1 MASGNVVEVIARVK
15 ADVSAAQQSFKALG
29 DQFKNLKLGE
39 GLTRNLEADFKN
51 LEKSF
56 SNYFEKLDVGAT
68 GKASVKELN
77 DITSA
82 SQNLD
87 KAIARLLADWE
98 KIGEKDLRRSLD
110 LSGLEKDRKEVEDLA
125 NSLDTKLKTAMTAL
139 KEGGKNLNAAGLRD
153 YGKALSDAAKA
164 IKEGDLDAAGQKYKE
179 VYEGLAKKIEE
190 VNQEIKDTQNNAAK
204 QQENLAG
211 ARANIKM
218 YEDIRR
224 AVNDAYG
231 SDARKQI
238 EETMAAIQTSMGKGG
253 VGGLGQKL
261 QDKFGNLPEIEGQL
275 KSFISML
282 QQPWKGNNIE
292 EIGKQFTDLRDK
304 IREVGGDSLARS
316 FSQLI
321 GPSTQANLKS
331 QVESMKKDIQSLL
344 PTFQQVSNSL
354 SQGQIKDKFDQMV
367 SSIAQGDIG
376 ALSNYMN
383 TLGDAIAKVQ
393 KQVQAGGSDT
403 TTLEKELETLRNVQT
418 AIGNAFGANSQQYIS
433 ETSQKLKEF
442 RESLDDK
449 QKAVF
454 DQLAGSM
461 QRLGENGQRA
471 GEQVKTANEGLRE
484 SANAAAKSKSELEQV
499 IQSFA
504 RFTTLAGI
512 MDIFRNSIRAAFN
525 AVKELDE
532 AMNSIAV
539 VTDMTTQDLWD
550 QINVYTQMANATG
563 STIAG
568 AYQVAQ
574 LYYQQGLST
583 NDVMTA
589 TTETLKLARV
599 AAIDYAS
606 ATDYMT
612 SAVKGFGLSYQDL
625 SHIMDVYSNLAAK
638 TAADTEE
645 ISIAMSKV
653 ASIAH
658 STGMEL
664 ETTAGFLTQ
673 IIATTR
679 EAPETAGTSL
689 KTVVA
694 RFAEVKKLVS
704 QGVNTGTDEEGT
716 EIDVNKIETAL
727 RLAGVALRDS
737 QGQMRDLDDVFIELS
752 SHWAELDTLTQRYIA
767 TQAAGSRQQSRFLAM
782 ISDYNGLMETLG
794 YATDAAGANNEQFG
808 KTLDSLESKLNGL
821 KNAWTEFTT
830 GIANQSVIKGAVDI
844 LTTLLNLVNDLTG
857 SLGEGGSSISK
868 AMLLFGAL
876 KVTGGALG
884 SILSSLGMEVA
895 GLGEG
900 GTTLSTIFGNTTNT
914 FKILTGQISN
924 TKENTANLSKAM
936 AELIGQSSG
945 AMTSGQAISAILQ
958 KQITSIPILGKLIG
972 SLSSK
977 LVAAGASAG
986 TATALATGGISLLIV
1001 GIIALIKHLATI
1013 KKVRAEAFEG
1023 LTSNAQSTADEL
1035 QKTAEEIEGIQS
1047 IIKDGFTDI
1056 NDSTGQVETIAT
1068 WQELRKG
1075 VDAYGNNIS
1084 LTTEKYE
1091 GYKNLCQ
1098 QLIDMGI
1105 ASNYEEIN
1113 QKLNEQADLL
1123 DKVIAKKKE
1132 ESQIAA
1138 IEATSEWDD
1147 KATQG
1152 AIDNMKNLY
1161 KQREELLSGAKMGST
1176 SQNTMA
1182 NTVVHFVADRSDLGI
1197 SSNDLIDDQKN
1208 TFQKITSENIQVFE
1222 EYKDYLIKELQ
1233 NNEIPDSYRKQMS
1246 EALQAVT
1253 EGLSNYDI
1261 MDAQIASID
1270 KQIEQASDVLRT
1282 PLLNFA
1288 KQFDEYWQDD
1298 LASGFDSNWLVEL
1311 INNSSMFSIDE
1322 TTLPEEIDKMKTQIY
1337 QLLTF
1342 NWDDATGGNQ
1352 SQYNLAMGMLG
1363 SFSPDD
1369 VSTMQQYYDQL
1380 FQYLVDLWNNM
1391 PEELKSVFGGNFGN
1405 LAENYGFSDV
1415 SYNNGSGAYGT
1426 SGIMTTA
1433 NSSIL
1438 RNAEGAYNAIG
1449 LTDNLNQQQDINQ
1462 FVSQLSTEAYD
1473 AIKNGQIDLAEIF
1486 KTDGF
1491 PTKIDEAVNYIN
1503 DLGAEAKK
1511 QSKVVNKFS
1520 DTLDASFEDM
1530 ADASRDVWDEV
1541 EDIDFS
1547 GILDDG
1553 VLSNT
1558 EKFTDEFYNLKGAM
1572 EDFRETY
1579 GGVLDEFGDTTGL
1592 DMSSQALAEMYLQ
1605 AQAAGIG
1612 IDQLVYEKMLNNNTP
1627 IITSAG
1633 ALSSDAV
1640 GAMSAA
1646 QCFGEAAHAKWCYLN
1661 NKDYNGMSGAQLLNY
1676 SNQMATMG
1684 ALKGMGG
1691 GFSGGGGSGGG
1702 GGGSEK
1708 ENNATFGQDPFYNYI
1723 KTVDQYTHSLEA
1735 LERELDILSDK
1746 DAVRDNLSAQEEEY
1760 KRVIGA
1766 NQSYLNEVN
1775 RQLGYMQEE
1784 GMEKWGA
1791 YLDFAEDGSLRLN
1804 EAYFNLTGDTVE
1816 ELDDWIDAYDDL
1828 LGRQTDLNEELDDYK
1843 KELKDLWEGWRDDYI
1858 DILEQL
1864 TDILQ
1869 REDEKALEEK
1879 EKFYEKLEQQSQDYL
1894 DAVRKNI
1901 EAEREARD
1909 KANSYEDLS
1918 KKQKRLSLLQRDT
1931 SGRYSSEIQSLQEEI
1946 ANAQQELADQ
1956 QVDDMLQQLEDQMD
1970 ADERRHSE
1978 TLDMMQKQIDEYVE
1992 TRAYIKEAEEII
2004 AQGDEAILAKLM
2016 QGEDYLQA
2024 SDAERQKMLDEWG
2037 PQIGSL
2043 NKYVEYL
2050 GEGIVTATQYIAKM
2064 MTDGLT
2070 QATAAVVQAV
2080 GSISPTVVVNIGG
2093 GGGGGGG
2100 GGPGGGSSQS
2110 TTCRAACGN
2119 NCTARCMSDCSEACA
2134 ASCVTYCEGGCRTR
2148 CAGNCKG
2155 SSQGYSRRGGKFATG
2170 GLVDYTGPAWVDG
2183 TKSKP
2188 EAFLNANQTSLIGSF
2203 AKSLERL
2210 SGTTSG
2216 STFQGI
2222 GDCTID
2228 ITIGSIGKDYDID
2241 QAIAKVKDEI
2251 VRSTEYRN
2259 VNILKRGR

>member
-1 MASGNVVEVIARVK
+1 MAGGNVVEVIARVK
-15 ADVSAAQQSFKALG
+15 ADVSQAQQNFKALG

-77 DITSA
+77 NITSA
-82 SQNLD
+82 SQDLD

-98 KIGEKDLRRSLD
+98 KIGERDLHRSLD

-164 IKEGDLDAAGQKYKE
+164 IKEGDLSAAGQKYNE

-231 SDARKQI
+231 SDTRKQI
-238 EETMAAIQTSMGKGG
+238 EETMAVIQTSMGKGG

-261 QDKFGNLPEIEGQL
+261 QDKFGNLPEIQGQL
-275 KSFISML
+275 KNFISML

-292 EIGKQFTDLRDK
+292 EIGKQFTELRDK
-304 IREVGGDSLARS
+304 IKEVGGDSLARS

-331 QVESMKKDIQSLL
+331 QVESIKKDIQSLL

-403 TTLEKELETLRNVQT
+403 TALEKELETLKNVQT

-449 QKAVF
+449 QKAIF
-454 DQLAGSM
+454 DQLAGSI

-550 QINVYTQMANATG
+550 QIDVYTQMANATG

-689 KTVVA
+689 KTVIA

-782 ISDYNGLMETLG
+782 ISDYDSLMETLG

-821 KNAWTEFTT
+821 QNAWTEFTT
-830 GIANQSVIKGAVDI
+830 GIANQSVIKGVVDI
-844 LTTLLNLVNDLTG
+844 LTTILNLVNDLTG
-857 SLGEGGSSISK
+857 SLGEGGSAISK
-868 AMLLFGAL
+868 AILLFGAL

-884 SILSSLGMEVA
+884 SILSGLGMEVA

-936 AELIGQSSG
+936 AELIGRSSG

-958 KQITSIPILGKLIG
+958 KQITSIPILGGLIG

-977 LVAAGASAG
+977 LVAAGVSAG

-1023 LTSNAQSTADEL
+1023 LTSKAQSTADEL

-1068 WQELRKG
+1068 WQELREG

-1123 DKVIAKKKE
+1123 DEVIAKKKE
-1132 ESQIAA
+1132 EAQIAA
-1138 IEATSEWDD
+1138 IEATGEWDD

-1161 KQREELLSGAKMGST
+1161 KEREELLSGAKMGST
-1176 SQNTMA
+1176 SANTMGS
-1182 NTVVHFVADRSDLGI
+1182 TVAHFLNDRSDLGF
-1197 SSNDLIDDQKN
+1197 SKKDLIDSQKN

-1222 EYKDYLIKELQ
+1222 EYKKYLIKEIQ
-1233 NNEIPDSYRKQMS
+1233 NGEIPDSLRKQMS

-1270 KQIEQASDVLRT
+1270 KQIEQASGALRT

-1322 TTLPEEIDKMKTQIY
+1322 TTLPEEIDKMKAQIY

-1405 LAENYGFSDV
+1405 LAENYGFSNV

-1426 SGIMTTA
+1426 SGIMTIA
-1433 NSSIL
+1433 NNSIL

-1449 LTDNLNQQQDINQ
+1449 LTNDLNQQPDINQ

-1547 GILDDG
+1547 DILEDG
-1553 VLSNT
+1553 VISNA

-1572 EDFRETY
+1572 EDFRDTY

-1627 IITSAG
+1627 IVTSAG
-1633 ALSSDAV
+1633 ALSADAMN
-1640 GAMSAA
+1640 AMSAA
-1646 QCFGEAAHAKWCYLN
+1646 QCYAEAANAKWCYN
-1661 NKDYNGMSGAQLLNY
+1661 NNQKYNGMTGAALLNY

-1879 EKFYEKLEQQSQDYL
+1879 EKFYDKLEQQSQDYL

-1901 EAEREARD
+1901 EAERDARD

-2064 MTDGLT
+2064 MMDGLT

-2100 GGPGGGSSQS
+2100 DGPGGG
-2110 TTCRAACGN
+2110 
-2119 NCTARCMSDCSEACA
+2119 
-2134 ASCVTYCEGGCRTR
+2134 GGCSACMGTCSGVCRNNNENIATACR
-2148 CAGNCKG
+2148 GNCSG
-2155 SSQGYSRRGGKFATG
+2155 SCSYAGRGLDRYKYATG

-2183 TKSKP
+2183 TKSRP

>member
-1 MASGNVVEVIARVK
+1 MAGGNVVEVIARVK
-15 ADVSAAQQSFKALG
+15 ADVSQAQQNFKALG

-77 DITSA
+77 NITSA
-82 SQNLD
+82 SQDLD

-98 KIGEKDLRRSLD
+98 KIGERDLHRSLD

-164 IKEGDLDAAGQKYKE
+164 IKEGDLSAAGQKYNE

-231 SDARKQI
+231 SDTRKQI
-238 EETMAAIQTSMGKGG
+238 EETMAVIQTSMGKGG

-261 QDKFGNLPEIEGQL
+261 QDKFGNLPEIQGQL
-275 KSFISML
+275 KNFISML
-282 QQPWKGNNIE
+282 QQPWRGNNIE
-292 EIGKQFTDLRDK
+292 EIGKQFTELRDK
-304 IREVGGDSLARS
+304 IKEVGGDSLARS

-403 TTLEKELETLRNVQT
+403 TVLEKELETLKNVQT

-449 QKAVF
+449 QKAIF
-454 DQLAGSM
+454 DQLAGSI

-471 GEQVKTANEGLRE
+471 GEQVRTANEGLRE

-550 QINVYTQMANATG
+550 QIDVYTQMANATG

-689 KTVVA
+689 KTVIA

-727 RLAGVALRDS
+727 RLAGVELRDS

-821 KNAWTEFTT
+821 QNAWTEFTT

-844 LTTLLNLVNDLTG
+844 LTILLGLVNDLTG
-857 SLGEGGSSISK
+857 VFGNFGGAIAKTIVLWGGLKLGGSVLGTIANSV
-868 AMLLFGAL
+868 LGLDL
-876 KVTGGALG
+876 K
-884 SILSSLGMEVA
+884 
-895 GLGEG
+895 
-900 GTTLSTIFGNTTNT
+900 
-914 FKILTGQISN
+914 
-924 TKENTANLSKAM
+924 TK
-936 AELIGQSSG
+936 
-945 AMTSGQAISAILQ
+945 
-958 KQITSIPILGKLIG
+958 
-972 SLSSK
+972 SLSS
-977 LVAAGASAG
+977 
-986 TATALATGGISLLIV
+986 TFNSLLIPSIV
-1001 GIIALIKHLATI
+1001 KAATI
-1013 KKVRAEAFEG
+1013 GSTKAKIADAMAASTLKAEVAAKLAAGELTKEAAAAEMAALSSQNAITGTSG
-1023 LTSNAQSTADEL
+1023 LTQVLVKLAVGLGTTVPVILAVVAAIGAGIAIFAHFHTSAKEAAQALDEYNQSLNDSIETITTAKQGL
-1035 QKTAEEIEGIQS
+1035 EEIQDITENGLILFDDKGAKKSANS
-1047 IIKDGFTDI
+1047 I
-1056 NDSTGQVETIAT
+1056 
-1068 WQELRKG
+1068 QELANG
-1075 VDAYGNNIS
+1075 VDKLGNNIS
-1084 LTTEKYE
+1084 LSEE
-1091 GYKNLCQ
+1091 QFQGYQDILQRLVDIGFAESIEDVNAKLKDTSGTDAAIKALQ
-1098 QLIDMGI
+1098 E
-1105 ASNYEEIN
+1105 Y
-1113 QKLNEQADLL
+1113 QKELERTIKLQ
-1123 DKVIAKKKE
+1123 
-1132 ESQIAA
+1132 A
-1138 IEATSEWDD
+1138 IEARQNYGD
-1147 KATQG
+1147 KEEKGWENQKAEAQK
-1152 AIDNMKNLY
+1152 AIDRKNLQQDSQGLEIEAFLQPKDY
-1161 KQREELLSGAKMGST
+1161 DFSKAGITDDELIKAGVMTKETLVPKIDKSNLEAWKSYIEELYKLGDEDTVALAGKIQEQIISIESQFEEASAIQENIIQSFYDDSLDIISGQTQDYQLQLEQLGLDPEAVIKALMGS
-1176 SQNTMA
+1176 SEDWANSE
-1182 NTVVHFVADRSDLGI
+1182 NTVQDIVSKMSQFSRQLEDAGITELKLSDETLFEDIKQEDYSTEQEYLDAKIKWLKQYWTEHTDGILDLTKIFGENGFNNFASGMGYDPNYTPAAPQTEGQVGLSKDAQIVYDDLNDTIGDQIQLADVADRNIRIL
-1197 SSNDLIDDQKN
+1197 SNDYVELAKKVDNVNEVFDDNEDILKEANRGSLKYERALDDIADAIEDAYDVDVTRDWVDENKDLIDSMDE
-1208 TFQKITSENIQVFE
+1208 SEDSF
-1222 EYKDYLIKELQ
+1222 
-1233 NNEIPDSYRKQMS
+1233 NNFI
-1246 EALQAVT
+1246 EALVSSD
-1253 EGLSNYDI
+1253 EGL
-1261 MDAQIASID
+1261 MDTLN
-1270 KQIEQASDVLRT
+1270 QIEGFKNGVYSISDLIT
-1282 PLLNFA
+1282 GLGDQGA
-1288 KQFDEYWQDD
+1288 FD
-1298 LASGFDSNWLVEL
+1298 
-1311 INNSSMFSIDE
+1311 INGV
-1322 TTLPEEIDKMKTQIY
+1322 
-1337 QLLTF
+1337 
-1342 NWDDATGGNQ
+1342 A
-1352 SQYNLAMGMLG
+1352 
-1363 SFSPDD
+1363 
-1369 VSTMQQYYDQL
+1369 
-1380 FQYLVDLWNNM
+1380 
-1391 PEELKSVFGGNFGN
+1391 
-1405 LAENYGFSDV
+1405 
-1415 SYNNGSGAYGT
+1415 
-1426 SGIMTTA
+1426 
-1433 NSSIL
+1433 
-1438 RNAEGAYNAIG
+1438 
-1449 LTDNLNQQQDINQ
+1449 NLNVDPVI
-1462 FVSQLSTEAYD
+1462 
-1473 AIKNGQIDLAEIF
+1473 
-1486 KTDGF
+1486 
-1491 PTKIDEAVNYIN
+1491 
-1503 DLGAEAKK
+1503 
-1511 QSKVVNKFS
+1511 
-1520 DTLDASFEDM
+1520 
-1530 ADASRDVWDEV
+1530 
-1541 EDIDFS
+1541 
-1547 GILDDG
+1547 
-1553 VLSNT
+1553 
-1558 EKFTDEFYNLKGAM
+1558 
-1572 EDFRETY
+1572 
-1579 GGVLDEFGDTTGL
+1579 
-1592 DMSSQALAEMYLQ
+1592 QALALALQ
-1605 AQAAGIG
+1605 TGQITAAQFEAIMA
-1612 IDQLVYEKMLNNNTP
+1612 
-1627 IITSAG
+1627 
-1633 ALSSDAV
+1633 ALSYEVEMTTTSLPDGTV
-1640 GAMSAA
+1640 IPQKISY
-1646 QCFGEAAHAKWCYLN
+1646 KRI
-1661 NKDYNGMSGAQLLNY
+1661 S
-1676 SNQMATMG
+1676 
-1684 ALKGMGG
+1684 GG
-1691 GFSGGGGSGGG
+1691 GLSGYTGGGGGSGGG

-1879 EKFYEKLEQQSQDYL
+1879 EKFYDKLEQQSEDYL

-1901 EAEREARD
+1901 EAERDARD

-2100 GGPGGGSSQS
+2100 DGPSGGTPSQSIDCKNFCRTTCTGGCTDRCTNNCSSRCGGG
-2110 TTCRAACGN
+2110 
-2119 NCTARCMSDCSEACA
+2119 
-2134 ASCVTYCEGGCRTR
+2134 
-2148 CAGNCKG
+2148 CAGTCQG
-2155 SSQGYSRRGGKFATG
+2155 SCSSMGYKAAKANRNNMYATG

>member
-1 MASGNVVEVIARVK
+1 MVSGNVVEVIARVK
-15 ADVSAAQQSFKALG
+15 ADVSAAQQSFKVLG

-56 SNYFEKLDVGAT
+56 SNYFEKLDIGAT

-87 KAIARLLADWE
+87 KAIAKLLSDWE

-110 LSGLEKDRKEVEDLA
+110 LSGLEEDRKEIEDLA

-139 KEGGKNLNAAGLRD
+139 KEGGKDLNAAGLRD

-164 IKEGDLDAAGQKYKE
+164 IKEGDLDAAGKKYKE

-231 SDARKQI
+231 SDTRKQI

-261 QDKFGNLPEIEGQL
+261 QDKFGNLPEIQGQL
-275 KSFISML
+275 KNFISML

-292 EIGKQFTDLRDK
+292 EIGKQFIDLRDK

-393 KQVQAGGSDT
+393 KQIQAGGSDT
-403 TTLEKELETLRNVQT
+403 TALEKELEILKNVQT

-449 QKAVF
+449 QKAIF

-461 QRLGENGQRA
+461 YRLGENGQRA
-471 GEQVKTANEGLRE
+471 SEQVKTANEELRE

-525 AVKELDE
+525 AVKELDK

-550 QINVYTQMANATG
+550 QIDVYTQMANATG

-599 AAIDYAS
+599 AAIDYAN
-606 ATDYMT
+606 ATNYMT
-612 SAVKGFGLSYQDL
+612 SAVKGFNLSYQDL
-625 SHIMDVYSNLAAK
+625 SHVMDVYSNLAAN
-638 TAADTEE
+638 TAADTRE
-645 ISIAMSKV
+645 ISVAMSKV

-664 ETTAGFLTQ
+664 ETTAGLLTQ

-689 KTVVA
+689 KTVIA

-704 QGVNTGTDEEGT
+704 QGVDTGTDEEGT

-752 SHWAELDTLTQRYIA
+752 SHWNELDTMTQRYIA

-782 ISDYNGLMETLG
+782 ISNYNDLMETLG

-821 KNAWTEFTT
+821 QNAWTEFTT
-830 GIANQSVIKGAVDI
+830 GIANQTVIKGVVDI
-844 LTTLLNLVNDLTG
+844 LTTLLGLVNDLTSVFG
-857 SLGEGGSSISK
+857 SFGGAIAKTMVLWGGLKLGGS
-868 AMLLFGAL
+868 
-876 KVTGGALG
+876 ALG
-884 SILSSLGMEVA
+884 AIANSVLG
-895 GLGEG
+895 LD
-900 GTTLSTIFGNTTNT
+900 L
-914 FKILTGQISN
+914 K
-924 TKENTANLSKAM
+924 TK
-936 AELIGQSSG
+936 
-945 AMTSGQAISAILQ
+945 
-958 KQITSIPILGKLIG
+958 
-972 SLSSK
+972 SLSSTFNSLLIPSMVK
-977 LVAAGASAG
+977 AATIGKTKVAVTQAMAAVNLEAEVAAKVAAGALTKEAAAEELVALRSQSAMAG
-986 TATALATGGISLLIV
+986 TSGLTKVLIKLAAKLGTTVPIILAVVAAVGVVIAVFNHFYISSKEAAEALDEYSQSLNDSAEAVATAKQGIEEIKDITENGYIGYDSKGIVKETKSIQELANGV
-1001 GIIALIKHLATI
+1001 
-1013 KKVRAEAFEG
+1013 
-1023 LTSNAQSTADEL
+1023 DEL
-1035 QKTAEEIEGIQS
+1035 
-1047 IIKDGFTDI
+1047 
-1056 NDSTGQVETIAT
+1056 
-1068 WQELRKG
+1068 
-1075 VDAYGNNIS
+1075 GNNIS
-1084 LTTEKYE
+1084 LTEEEYKGYQDILERLVAIGFAESVEDANSKLKDTGGVDAAVKSLEEYNKKLEKTIKLE
-1091 GYKNLCQ
+1091 AIRNRSNWGKEEQTGWENESKEAKSTALT
-1098 QLIDMGI
+1098 LHLDNMSGIDANGDKI
-1105 ASNYEEIN
+1105 KVKASDYGLSNKMLRDAGLDIDSKLLKDYEEASGVITRKNAMAWKHKAEEMVESEDDTIAGVGEKILSMTEEFESQLNDAKVAMEGTIN
-1113 QKLNEQADLL
+1113 DFYDSSFDIINGQTQDYQLELEEKGFDGEELIKTLMGDPKEWASSGITPEEIKDRIRSLYNVFSDIDTFALEDGTKLEDIKRENFATDAEYLDARKQWVIDYWNSLSPEIKQKLGLDTLFGGTDSEGNDITKENFGKALGVDFSAQPMPQTEGQVGLSKDAQIVYDDLNDTIGDQIQL
-1123 DKVIAKKKE
+1123 AK
-1132 ESQIAA
+1132 
-1138 IEATSEWDD
+1138 
-1147 KATQG
+1147 
-1152 AIDNMKNLY
+1152 
-1161 KQREELLSGAKMGST
+1161 
-1176 SQNTMA
+1176 
-1182 NTVVHFVADRSDLGI
+1182 VADRNIRILSNDYVDLAKKVDNVNEVF
-1197 SSNDLIDDQKN
+1197 SNNEDALKDINRGSIKYERALDDVADAIEDAFDVDVTRDWVDENKDLIDGMDESEEGFNKFTEALFSSDNALIQSLEQIDSFKDGVYN
-1208 TFQKITSENIQVFE
+1208 VSDLITSLGNQGAFDISG
-1222 EYKDYLIKELQ
+1222 KATLNTDPI
-1233 NNEIPDSYRKQMS
+1233 IA
-1246 EALQAVT
+1246 ALQQALYEGNLTAEQFDAIMSALGYEVQFGYTT
-1253 EGLSNYDI
+1253 ETDDMGSKTILSSVSYKRVNGAGLSGY
-1261 MDAQIASID
+1261 
-1270 KQIEQASDVLRT
+1270 
-1282 PLLNFA
+1282 
-1288 KQFDEYWQDD
+1288 
-1298 LASGFDSNWLVEL
+1298 
-1311 INNSSMFSIDE
+1311 
-1322 TTLPEEIDKMKTQIY
+1322 
-1337 QLLTF
+1337 
-1342 NWDDATGGNQ
+1342 TG
-1352 SQYNLAMGMLG
+1352 
-1363 SFSPDD
+1363 
-1369 VSTMQQYYDQL
+1369 
-1380 FQYLVDLWNNM
+1380 
-1391 PEELKSVFGGNFGN
+1391 
-1405 LAENYGFSDV
+1405 
-1415 SYNNGSGAYGT
+1415 
-1426 SGIMTTA
+1426 
-1433 NSSIL
+1433 
-1438 RNAEGAYNAIG
+1438 
-1449 LTDNLNQQQDINQ
+1449 
-1462 FVSQLSTEAYD
+1462 
-1473 AIKNGQIDLAEIF
+1473 
-1486 KTDGF
+1486 
-1491 PTKIDEAVNYIN
+1491 
-1503 DLGAEAKK
+1503 
-1511 QSKVVNKFS
+1511 
-1520 DTLDASFEDM
+1520 
-1530 ADASRDVWDEV
+1530 
-1541 EDIDFS
+1541 
-1547 GILDDG
+1547 
-1553 VLSNT
+1553 
-1558 EKFTDEFYNLKGAM
+1558 
-1572 EDFRETY
+1572 
-1579 GGVLDEFGDTTGL
+1579 
-1592 DMSSQALAEMYLQ
+1592 
-1605 AQAAGIG
+1605 
-1612 IDQLVYEKMLNNNTP
+1612 
-1627 IITSAG
+1627 
-1633 ALSSDAV
+1633 
-1640 GAMSAA
+1640 
-1646 QCFGEAAHAKWCYLN
+1646 
-1661 NKDYNGMSGAQLLNY
+1661 
-1676 SNQMATMG
+1676 
-1684 ALKGMGG
+1684 
-1691 GFSGGGGSGGG
+1691 GGGGSGGG

-1901 EAEREARD
+1901 EAERDARD

-2016 QGEDYLQA
+2016 EGEDYLQA

-2050 GEGIVTATQYIAKM
+2050 GEGIVTATQYITKM
-2064 MTDGLT
+2064 MIDGLT

-2100 GGPGGGSSQS
+2100 GDGPGGGPSQS

-2148 CAGNCKG
+2148 CAGSCKG
-2155 SSQGYSRRGGKFATG
+2155 SSAGNTHRSGKFATG

-2183 TKSKP
+2183 TKSRP

>member
-15 ADVSAAQQSFKALG
+15 ADVSQAQQNFKALG

-77 DITSA
+77 SITSA
-82 SQNLD
+82 SQDLD

-98 KIGEKDLRRSLD
+98 KIGERDLLRSLD
-110 LSGLEKDRKEVEDLA
+110 LSGLEKDRKKVEDLA

-164 IKEGDLDAAGQKYKE
+164 IKEGDLSTAGQKYNE

-231 SDARKQI
+231 SDTRKQI
-238 EETMAAIQTSMGKGG
+238 EETMAVIQTSMGKGG

-261 QDKFGNLPEIEGQL
+261 QDKFGNLPEIQGQL
-275 KSFISML
+275 KNFISML

-292 EIGKQFTDLRDK
+292 EIGKQFTELRDK
-304 IREVGGDSLARS
+304 IKEVGGDSLARS

-403 TTLEKELETLRNVQT
+403 TALEKELETLKNVQT

-449 QKAVF
+449 QKAIF
-454 DQLAGSM
+454 DQLAGSI

-471 GEQVKTANEGLRE
+471 GEQVRTANEGLRE

-550 QINVYTQMANATG
+550 QIDVYTQMANATG

-689 KTVVA
+689 KTVIA

-782 ISDYNGLMETLG
+782 ISDYDSLMETLG

-821 KNAWTEFTT
+821 QNAWTEFTT

-844 LTTLLNLVNDLTG
+844 LTTLLGLVNDLTG
-857 SLGEGGSSISK
+857 VFGNFGGAIAKTMVLWGGLKLGGSVLGTIANSVLGLDLKTKSLSSTFNSLFIPSIVKSI
-868 AMLLFGAL
+868 
-876 KVTGGALG
+876 ALG
-884 SILSSLGMEVA
+884 KTAAAATKMHTTIVA
-895 GLGEG
+895 AEAAAHATDTVALDAE
-900 GTTLSTIFGNTTNT
+900 
-914 FKILTGQISN
+914 
-924 TKENTANLSKAM
+924 TKAKYANAMATSALSKALLKM
-936 AELIGQSSG
+936 AAALGISVPLLLTIIAAVGG
-945 AMTSGQAISAILQ
+945 AIYAIYRL
-958 KQITSIPILGKLIG
+958 
-972 SLSSK
+972 
-977 LVAAGASAG
+977 
-986 TATALATGGISLLIV
+986 ATASKKAQENFSEYSEKMKNLNDEISETSEKLKDLQDILENGYIV
-1001 GIIALIKHLATI
+1001 FDDKGA
-1013 KKVRAEAFEG
+1013 KKSA
-1023 LTSNAQSTADEL
+1023 N
-1035 QKTAEEIEGIQS
+1035 S
-1047 IIKDGFTDI
+1047 I
-1056 NDSTGQVETIAT
+1056 
-1068 WQELRKG
+1068 QELANG
-1075 VDAYGNNIS
+1075 VDKLGNNIS
-1084 LTTEKYE
+1084 LSEE
-1091 GYKNLCQ
+1091 QFQGYQDILQRLVDIGFAEN
-1098 QLIDMGI
+1098 IED
-1105 ASNYEEIN
+1105 ANA
-1113 QKLNEQADLL
+1113 KLKDTGGTDTAIKALQEYQNELERTIKLQ
-1123 DKVIAKKKE
+1123 
-1132 ESQIAA
+1132 A
-1138 IEATSEWDD
+1138 IEARQNYGDKEEKGWKNEKAKAQEASQQKAASLSTNNSEIKANVFEDFGIQEWANTTGKNASDIFNFLTGKGLIDPNDTGKLGDITKENLQAWKDYIEGLYELGDD
-1147 KATQG
+1147 GSVALAGKLQDKITTFENDLEEAAIQQDQTIKSFYDDSLDIISAQTQDYQLQLEQLGLDPEAVIKA
-1152 AIDNMKNLY
+1152 L
-1161 KQREELLSGAKMGST
+1161 MGS
-1176 SQNTMA
+1176 SEDWANSE
-1182 NTVVHFVADRSDLGI
+1182 NTVQDIVSKMLQFSRQLEDAGITELKLSDGTLFEDIKQEDYSTEQEYLDAKIKWLKQYWAEHTDGILDLTKIFGENGFNSFASGMGYDPNYTPAASQTEGQVGLSKDAQIVYDDLNDTIGDQIQLAGVADRNIRIL
-1197 SSNDLIDDQKN
+1197 SNDYVELAKKVDNVNEVFDDNEDILKEANRGSLKYERALDDIADAIEDAYDVDVTRDWVDENKDLIDGMN
-1208 TFQKITSENIQVFE
+1208 ESEDGFNRFT
-1222 EYKDYLIKELQ
+1222 
-1233 NNEIPDSYRKQMS
+1233 
-1246 EALQAVT
+1246 EALVNSNSEISGYADQIFSAGTAVKDVASLVQGLGDAGAFDLKGYASLDT
-1253 EGLSNYDI
+1253 SNIIGQLSAALVAGHMTADEFNAIMSALGYEVQFGPPIEVQGPDDNTMVSVPSSISYKRISGGGLSGY
-1261 MDAQIASID
+1261 
-1270 KQIEQASDVLRT
+1270 T
-1282 PLLNFA
+1282 
-1288 KQFDEYWQDD
+1288 
-1298 LASGFDSNWLVEL
+1298 
-1311 INNSSMFSIDE
+1311 
-1322 TTLPEEIDKMKTQIY
+1322 
-1337 QLLTF
+1337 
-1342 NWDDATGGNQ
+1342 
-1352 SQYNLAMGMLG
+1352 
-1363 SFSPDD
+1363 
-1369 VSTMQQYYDQL
+1369 
-1380 FQYLVDLWNNM
+1380 
-1391 PEELKSVFGGNFGN
+1391 
-1405 LAENYGFSDV
+1405 
-1415 SYNNGSGAYGT
+1415 
-1426 SGIMTTA
+1426 
-1433 NSSIL
+1433 
-1438 RNAEGAYNAIG
+1438 
-1449 LTDNLNQQQDINQ
+1449 
-1462 FVSQLSTEAYD
+1462 
-1473 AIKNGQIDLAEIF
+1473 
-1486 KTDGF
+1486 
-1491 PTKIDEAVNYIN
+1491 
-1503 DLGAEAKK
+1503 
-1511 QSKVVNKFS
+1511 
-1520 DTLDASFEDM
+1520 
-1530 ADASRDVWDEV
+1530 
-1541 EDIDFS
+1541 
-1547 GILDDG
+1547 
-1553 VLSNT
+1553 
-1558 EKFTDEFYNLKGAM
+1558 
-1572 EDFRETY
+1572 
-1579 GGVLDEFGDTTGL
+1579 
-1592 DMSSQALAEMYLQ
+1592 
-1605 AQAAGIG
+1605 
-1612 IDQLVYEKMLNNNTP
+1612 
-1627 IITSAG
+1627 
-1633 ALSSDAV
+1633 
-1640 GAMSAA
+1640 
-1646 QCFGEAAHAKWCYLN
+1646 
-1661 NKDYNGMSGAQLLNY
+1661 
-1676 SNQMATMG
+1676 
-1684 ALKGMGG
+1684 
-1691 GFSGGGGSGGG
+1691 GGGGSGGG

-1804 EAYFNLTGDTVE
+1804 EAYFDLTGDTVE

-1864 TDILQ
+1864 TDILK

-1879 EKFYEKLEQQSQDYL
+1879 EKFYDKLEQQSQDYL

-1901 EAEREARD
+1901 EAERDARD

-2093 GGGGGGG
+2093 GGGGGGD
-2100 GGPGGGSSQS
+2100 GPGGG
-2110 TTCRAACGN
+2110 
-2119 NCTARCMSDCSEACA
+2119 
-2134 ASCVTYCEGGCRTR
+2134 GGCSACMGTCSGICRNNNENIATA
-2148 CAGNCKG
+2148 CQGNCSG
-2155 SSQGYSRRGGKFATG
+2155 SCSYAGRGLDRYKYATG

>member
-15 ADVSAAQQSFKALG
+15 ADVSAAQQSFKVLG

-77 DITSA
+77 NITSA
-82 SQNLD
+82 SQDLD

-125 NSLDTKLKTAMTAL
+125 NSLDTKLKIAMTVL

-153 YGKALSDAAKA
+153 YGKALFDAAKA
-164 IKEGDLDAAGQKYKE
+164 IKEGDLDAAGQKYSE

-190 VNQEIKDTQNNAAK
+190 VNQEIKDTQNNATK

-261 QDKFGNLPEIEGQL
+261 QDKFGNLSEIQGQL
-275 KSFISML
+275 KNFISML

-292 EIGKQFTDLRDK
+292 EIGKQFTELRDK
-304 IREVGGDSLARS
+304 IKEVGGDSLARS

-331 QVESMKKDIQSLL
+331 QVESMKKDVQSLL

-393 KQVQAGGSDT
+393 KQIQAGGSDT
-403 TTLEKELETLRNVQT
+403 TALEKELETLKNVQT

-449 QKAVF
+449 QKAIF

-471 GEQVKTANEGLRE
+471 GEQVRTANEGLRE

-550 QINVYTQMANATG
+550 QIDVYTQMANATG

-689 KTVVA
+689 KTVIA

-752 SHWAELDTLTQRYIA
+752 SHWADLDTLTQRYIA

-782 ISDYNGLMETLG
+782 ISDYDSLMETLG

-821 KNAWTEFTT
+821 QNAWTEFTT

-844 LTTLLNLVNDLTG
+844 LTTLLGLVNDLTG
-857 SLGEGGSSISK
+857 VFGNFGGAIAKTIVLWGGLKLGGS
-868 AMLLFGAL
+868 
-876 KVTGGALG
+876 ALG
-884 SILSSLGMEVA
+884 TIANSVLGLDLKTKSLSSTFNSLLIPSIVKAATIGSTKAKIADAMAASTLKAEIAAKLAAGELTKEAAATEMAALSSQNAITGTSGLTQVLVKLAA
-895 GLGEG
+895 GLG
-900 GTTLSTIFGNTTNT
+900 TTVPVILAVVAAIGAGIAIFAHFHT
-914 FKILTGQISN
+914 SA
-924 TKENTANLSKAM
+924 KEASQALDEYNQSLNDSAEAM
-936 AELIGQSSG
+936 AT
-945 AMTSGQAISAILQ
+945 A
-958 KQITSIPILGKLIG
+958 KQ
-972 SLSSK
+972 
-977 LVAAGASAG
+977 
-986 TATALATGGISLLIV
+986 
-1001 GIIALIKHLATI
+1001 
-1013 KKVRAEAFEG
+1013 G
-1023 LTSNAQSTADEL
+1023 L
-1035 QKTAEEIEGIQS
+1035 EEIQDITENGLILFDDKGAKKSANS
-1047 IIKDGFTDI
+1047 I
-1056 NDSTGQVETIAT
+1056 
-1068 WQELRKG
+1068 QELANG
-1075 VDAYGNNIS
+1075 VDKLGNNIS
-1084 LTTEKYE
+1084 LSEEQFQGYQDILQRLVDIGFAENIEDVNAKLKDTSGTDAAIKALQKY
-1091 GYKNLCQ
+1091 
-1098 QLIDMGI
+1098 
-1105 ASNYEEIN
+1105 
-1113 QKLNEQADLL
+1113 QKELERTIKLQ
-1123 DKVIAKKKE
+1123 
-1132 ESQIAA
+1132 A
-1138 IEATSEWDD
+1138 IEARQNYGD
-1147 KATQG
+1147 KEEKGWENQKAEAQK
-1152 AIDNMKNLY
+1152 AIDRKNLQQDSQGLEIEAFLQPKDY
-1161 KQREELLSGAKMGST
+1161 DFSKAGITDDDLIKAGVMTKETLVPKIDKSNLEAWKSYVEELYKLGDEDTVALAGKIQEQIISIESQFEEASAIQENVIQSFYDDSLDIISGQTQDYQLQLEQLGLDPEAVIKALMGS
-1176 SQNTMA
+1176 SEDWANSE
-1182 NTVVHFVADRSDLGI
+1182 NTVQDIVSKMSQFSRQLEDAGITELKLSDGTLFEDIKQEDYSTEQEYLDAKIKWLKQYWAEHTDGILDLTKIFGENGFNNFASGMGYDPNYTPAAPQTEGQVGLSKDAQIVYDDLNDTIGDQIQLAGVADRNIRILSNDYVDLAEKVDNVNEVFDDNEDILKDANRGSLKYERALDDVADAI
-1197 SSNDLIDDQKN
+1197 EDAYDVDVTRDWVDANKDLIDSMDESEDGFNKFTEALFSSDSALVQSLEQIDSFKDGVYN
-1208 TFQKITSENIQVFE
+1208 VSDLITSLGNQGAFDISGNATLNTDPIIASLQQALYEGNLTAEQFDAIMSALGYQVQFGYQTITDAMGSKTVLSSVS
-1222 EYKDYLIKELQ
+1222 YKRV
-1233 NNEIPDSYRKQMS
+1233 NG
-1246 EALQAVT
+1246 A
-1253 EGLSNYDI
+1253 GLSGY
-1261 MDAQIASID
+1261 
-1270 KQIEQASDVLRT
+1270 
-1282 PLLNFA
+1282 
-1288 KQFDEYWQDD
+1288 
-1298 LASGFDSNWLVEL
+1298 
-1311 INNSSMFSIDE
+1311 
-1322 TTLPEEIDKMKTQIY
+1322 
-1337 QLLTF
+1337 
-1342 NWDDATGGNQ
+1342 TG
-1352 SQYNLAMGMLG
+1352 
-1363 SFSPDD
+1363 
-1369 VSTMQQYYDQL
+1369 
-1380 FQYLVDLWNNM
+1380 
-1391 PEELKSVFGGNFGN
+1391 
-1405 LAENYGFSDV
+1405 
-1415 SYNNGSGAYGT
+1415 
-1426 SGIMTTA
+1426 
-1433 NSSIL
+1433 
-1438 RNAEGAYNAIG
+1438 
-1449 LTDNLNQQQDINQ
+1449 
-1462 FVSQLSTEAYD
+1462 
-1473 AIKNGQIDLAEIF
+1473 
-1486 KTDGF
+1486 
-1491 PTKIDEAVNYIN
+1491 
-1503 DLGAEAKK
+1503 
-1511 QSKVVNKFS
+1511 
-1520 DTLDASFEDM
+1520 
-1530 ADASRDVWDEV
+1530 
-1541 EDIDFS
+1541 
-1547 GILDDG
+1547 
-1553 VLSNT
+1553 
-1558 EKFTDEFYNLKGAM
+1558 
-1572 EDFRETY
+1572 
-1579 GGVLDEFGDTTGL
+1579 
-1592 DMSSQALAEMYLQ
+1592 
-1605 AQAAGIG
+1605 
-1612 IDQLVYEKMLNNNTP
+1612 
-1627 IITSAG
+1627 
-1633 ALSSDAV
+1633 
-1640 GAMSAA
+1640 
-1646 QCFGEAAHAKWCYLN
+1646 
-1661 NKDYNGMSGAQLLNY
+1661 
-1676 SNQMATMG
+1676 
-1684 ALKGMGG
+1684 
-1691 GFSGGGGSGGG
+1691 GGGGSGGG
-1702 GGGSEK
+1702 GGGDK
-1708 ENNATFGQDPFYNYI
+1708 ENDATFGQDPFYNYI

-1879 EKFYEKLEQQSQDYL
+1879 EKFYDKLEQQSQDYL

-1901 EAEREARD
+1901 EAERDARD

-2093 GGGGGGG
+2093 GGGGGGNGPSG
-2100 GGPGGGSSQS
+2100 GGPSQS
-2110 TTCRAACGN
+2110 TSCKAACSN
-2119 NCTARCMSDCSEACA
+2119 SCTARCMSDCSEACA
-2134 ASCVTYCEGGCRTR
+2134 STCSTSCVGGCRVGCTGSCTR
-2148 CAGNCKG
+2148 TCQGSCKG
-2155 SSQGYSRRGGKFATG
+2155 RVGHPANRYASGGM
-2170 GLVDYTGPAWVDG
+2170 VDYTGPAWVDG

>member
-1 MASGNVVEVIARVK
+1 MVSGNVVEVIARVK
-15 ADVSAAQQSFKALG
+15 ADVSAAQQSFKVLG

-56 SNYFEKLDVGAT
+56 SSYFEKLDVGAT

-87 KAIARLLADWE
+87 KAIAKLLSDWE

-110 LSGLEKDRKEVEDLA
+110 LSGLEEDRKEIEDLA

-139 KEGGKNLNAAGLRD
+139 KEGGKDLNAVGLRD

-164 IKEGDLDAAGQKYKE
+164 IKEGDLDAAGQKYNE
-179 VYEGLAKKIEE
+179 VYEGLTKKIEE

-231 SDARKQI
+231 SDTRKQI

-261 QDKFGNLPEIEGQL
+261 QDKFGNLPEIQGQL
-275 KSFISML
+275 KNFISML

-393 KQVQAGGSDT
+393 KQIQAGGSDT
-403 TTLEKELETLRNVQT
+403 TALEKELETLKNVQT

-449 QKAVF
+449 QKAIF
-454 DQLAGSM
+454 DQLASSM
-461 QRLGENGQRA
+461 YRLGENGYRA
-471 GEQVKTANEGLRE
+471 GEQIKTANERLRE

-525 AVKELDE
+525 AVKELDK

-550 QINVYTQMANATG
+550 QIDVYTQMANATG

-599 AAIDYAS
+599 AAIDYAN
-606 ATDYMT
+606 ATNYMT
-612 SAVKGFGLSYQDL
+612 SAVKGFNLSYQDL
-625 SHIMDVYSNLAAK
+625 SHIMDVYSNLAAN
-638 TAADTEE
+638 TAADTRE
-645 ISIAMSKV
+645 ISVAMSKV

-664 ETTAGFLTQ
+664 ETTAGLLTQ

-704 QGVNTGTDEEGT
+704 QGVDTGTDEEGT

-752 SHWAELDTLTQRYIA
+752 SHWNELDTMTQRYIA

-782 ISDYNGLMETLG
+782 ISNYDSLMETLG

-821 KNAWTEFTT
+821 QNAWTEFTT
-830 GIANQSVIKGAVDI
+830 GIANQTIIKGVVDI
-844 LTTLLNLVNDLTG
+844 LTTLLGLVNDLTSVFG
-857 SLGEGGSSISK
+857 SFGGAIAKTMVLWGGLKLGGS
-868 AMLLFGAL
+868 
-876 KVTGGALG
+876 ALG
-884 SILSSLGMEVA
+884 TIANSVLG
-895 GLGEG
+895 LD
-900 GTTLSTIFGNTTNT
+900 L
-914 FKILTGQISN
+914 K
-924 TKENTANLSKAM
+924 TK
-936 AELIGQSSG
+936 
-945 AMTSGQAISAILQ
+945 
-958 KQITSIPILGKLIG
+958 
-972 SLSSK
+972 SLSSTFNSLLIPSIVK
-977 LVAAGASAG
+977 AATIGKTKVAVTQAMAASTKEAEIAAKVAAGALTKEAAAEELVALRSQSAMVG
-986 TATALATGGISLLIV
+986 TSGLTKVLIKLAAKLGTTVPIILAVVAAVGVAIAVFNHFYISSKEAAEALDEYSQSLNDSAEAVATAKQGIEEIKDITENGYIGYDSKGIVKETKSIQELANGV
-1001 GIIALIKHLATI
+1001 
-1013 KKVRAEAFEG
+1013 
-1023 LTSNAQSTADEL
+1023 DEL
-1035 QKTAEEIEGIQS
+1035 
-1047 IIKDGFTDI
+1047 
-1056 NDSTGQVETIAT
+1056 
-1068 WQELRKG
+1068 
-1075 VDAYGNNIS
+1075 GNNIS
-1084 LTTEKYE
+1084 LTEEEYKGYQDILERLVAIGFAENVEDANSKLKDTGGVDAAAKALEEYNKKLEKTIKLEAIRNRSNWGKEEQTGWENESKEAKSTALTLHLDNISGIDANGDKIKVKASDYGLSNKMLRDAGLDIDSKILKDYDEASGVITRKNAMAWKQKAEEMVESEDDTIAGVGEKILSMTEEFESQLNDAKVAME
-1091 GYKNLCQ
+1091 GTINDFYDSSFDIINGQ
-1098 QLIDMGI
+1098 TQDYQLELEEKGFDGEELIKTLMGDPKEW
-1105 ASNYEEIN
+1105 ASSGITPEEIKDRIRSLYN
-1113 QKLNEQADLL
+1113 AFSDIDTFALEDGTKLEDIKRENFATDAEYLDARKQWVIDYWNSLSPEIKQKLGLDTLFGGTDSEGNDITKENFGKALGVDFSAQPTPQTEGQVGLSKDAQIVYDDLN
-1123 DKVIAKKKE
+1123 DTIGD
-1132 ESQIAA
+1132 QIRLA
-1138 IEATSEWDD
+1138 
-1147 KATQG
+1147 G
-1152 AIDNMKNLY
+1152 
-1161 KQREELLSGAKMGST
+1161 
-1176 SQNTMA
+1176 
-1182 NTVVHFVADRSDLGI
+1182 VADRNIRIL
-1197 SSNDLIDDQKN
+1197 SNDYVELAKKVDNVNEVFDDNKDILKETNRGSIKYKRALDSIADAIEDAFDVDVTRDWVDENKDLIDGMDE
-1208 TFQKITSENIQVFE
+1208 SEEGLNKFV
-1222 EYKDYLIKELQ
+1222 
-1233 NNEIPDSYRKQMS
+1233 
-1246 EALQAVT
+1246 EALISSD
-1253 EGLSNYDI
+1253 EGLMGTLNQVEDFKNGLYSV
-1261 MDAQIASID
+1261 
-1270 KQIEQASDVLRT
+1270 SD
-1282 PLLNFA
+1282 
-1288 KQFDEYWQDD
+1288 
-1298 LASGFDSNWLVEL
+1298 L
-1311 INNSSMFSIDE
+1311 INELGDQGA
-1322 TTLPEEIDKMKTQIY
+1322 LD
-1337 QLLTF
+1337 L
-1342 NWDDATGGNQ
+1342 DATIRGDNGP
-1352 SQYNLAMGMLG
+1352 
-1363 SFSPDD
+1363 F
-1369 VSTMQQYYDQL
+1369 
-1380 FQYLVDLWNNM
+1380 
-1391 PEELKSVFGGNFGN
+1391 LK
-1405 LAENYGFSDV
+1405 
-1415 SYNNGSGAYGT
+1415 
-1426 SGIMTTA
+1426 
-1433 NSSIL
+1433 
-1438 RNAEGAYNAIG
+1438 
-1449 LTDNLNQQQDINQ
+1449 
-1462 FVSQLSTEAYD
+1462 
-1473 AIKNGQIDLAEIF
+1473 
-1486 KTDGF
+1486 
-1491 PTKIDEAVNYIN
+1491 
-1503 DLGAEAKK
+1503 
-1511 QSKVVNKFS
+1511 
-1520 DTLDASFEDM
+1520 
-1530 ADASRDVWDEV
+1530 
-1541 EDIDFS
+1541 
-1547 GILDDG
+1547 
-1553 VLSNT
+1553 
-1558 EKFTDEFYNLKGAM
+1558 
-1572 EDFRETY
+1572 
-1579 GGVLDEFGDTTGL
+1579 
-1592 DMSSQALAEMYLQ
+1592 ALAEALKDGQ
-1605 AQAAGIG
+1605 ITA
-1612 IDQLVYEKMLNNNTP
+1612 DQFDAIMKAMNYEAEFGYTMQETTP
-1627 IITSAG
+1627 G
-1633 ALSSDAV
+1633 NWEKVLSSVSYKRA
-1640 GAMSAA
+1640 
-1646 QCFGEAAHAKWCYLN
+1646 
-1661 NKDYNGMSGAQLLNY
+1661 SGAGLSSY
-1676 SNQMATMG
+1676 T
-1684 ALKGMGG
+1684 
-1691 GFSGGGGSGGG
+1691 GGGGSGGGG

-1775 RQLGYMQEE
+1775 HQLGYMQEE

-1901 EAEREARD
+1901 EAERDARD

-1978 TLDMMQKQIDEYVE
+1978 TLDMMQKQIDEYIE

-2100 GGPGGGSSQS
+2100 DGPGGGPSGPSQS
-2110 TTCRAACGN
+2110 TGCRAACGN

-2134 ASCVTYCEGGCRTR
+2134 STCSTSCVGGCRVGCGGR
-2148 CAGNCKG
+2148 CDGECKG
-2155 SSQGYSRRGGKFATG
+2155 SCKGVCSGRASNPARRYASGGM
-2170 GLVDYTGPAWVDG
+2170 VDYTGPAWVDG

>member
-15 ADVSAAQQSFKALG
+15 ADVSQAQQNFKALG

-39 GLTRNLEADFKN
+39 GLNRNLEADFKN

-77 DITSA
+77 SITSA
-82 SQNLD
+82 SQDLD

-98 KIGEKDLRRSLD
+98 KIGERDLLRSLD
-110 LSGLEKDRKEVEDLA
+110 LSGLEKDRKKVEDLA

-164 IKEGDLDAAGQKYKE
+164 IKEGDLSTAGQKYNE

-231 SDARKQI
+231 SDTRKQI
-238 EETMAAIQTSMGKGG
+238 EETMAVIQTSMGKGG

-261 QDKFGNLPEIEGQL
+261 QDKFGNLPEIQGQL
-275 KSFISML
+275 KNFISML

-292 EIGKQFTDLRDK
+292 EIGKQFTELRDK
-304 IREVGGDSLARS
+304 IKEVGGDSLARS

-403 TTLEKELETLRNVQT
+403 TALEKELETLKNVQT

-449 QKAVF
+449 QKAIF
-454 DQLAGSM
+454 DQLAGSI

-471 GEQVKTANEGLRE
+471 GEQVRTANEGLRE

-550 QINVYTQMANATG
+550 QIDVYTQMANATG

-689 KTVVA
+689 KTVIA

-782 ISDYNGLMETLG
+782 ISDYDSLMETLG

-821 KNAWTEFTT
+821 QNAWTEFTT

-844 LTTLLNLVNDLTG
+844 LTTLLGLVNDLTG
-857 SLGEGGSSISK
+857 VFGNFGGAIAKTIVLWGGLKLGGSVLGTIANSV
-868 AMLLFGAL
+868 LGLDL
-876 KVTGGALG
+876 K
-884 SILSSLGMEVA
+884 
-895 GLGEG
+895 
-900 GTTLSTIFGNTTNT
+900 
-914 FKILTGQISN
+914 
-924 TKENTANLSKAM
+924 TK
-936 AELIGQSSG
+936 
-945 AMTSGQAISAILQ
+945 
-958 KQITSIPILGKLIG
+958 
-972 SLSSK
+972 SLSSTFNSLLIPSIVK
-977 LVAAGASAG
+977 AATIGKTKVAVTQAMAAVDLEAEIAAKVAAGALTKEAAAAELAALRSQSCMVGTSGLTKTLITLAAKLGTTVPIILAVVAVVGVLIAVFNHFYISSKEAAKALDEYNQSLNDSAEAVAAAKQGIEEVKDITDNGYIGYDSKGIAKETKSIQELADGVDELGNNLSLTEEEYKGYQDILERLVAIGFAESVEDANSKLKDTSSVDAAAKALEEYNKKLEKTIKLEAVRNRSSWGKEEQTGWENESKEAKSVALSLKLDNISGIDANGDKIKVKASDYGLSNKMLRDAGLDIDSKILKDYEEASGVITRKNVMTWKKKAEEMVESEDDTIASIGEKILSMTEEVESQLNDAKVAMEGTINDFYDSSFDIINGQTQDYQLELEEKGFDGEELIKTLMGDPKEWASSGITPEEIRDRMRSLYNAFSDIDTFALEDGTKLEDIKRENFATDAEYLDARKQWVIDYWNSLSPEIKQKLGLDTLFGGTDSEGNNITKENFGKALGVDFSAQPTPQIEGQVGLSRDAQIVYDDLNDTIGDQIQLAGVADRNIRILSNDYVELAKKVDNVNEVFDDNEDILKEANRGSLKYERALDDIADAIEDAYDVDVTRDWVDENKDLIDGMNESEDGFNRFTEALVNSNSEISGYADQIFSAG
-986 TATALATGGISLLIV
+986 TAVKDVASLVQGL
-1001 GIIALIKHLATI
+1001 GDAG
-1013 KKVRAEAFEG
+1013 AFDLKG
-1023 LTSNAQSTADEL
+1023 YASLDTSNIIGQLSAALVAGHMTADEFNAIMSAL
-1035 QKTAEEIEGIQS
+1035 GYEVQFGPPIEVQGPDDNTMVSVPSS
-1047 IIKDGFTDI
+1047 ISYK
-1056 NDSTGQVETIAT
+1056 
-1068 WQELRKG
+1068 R
-1075 VDAYGNNIS
+1075 IS
-1084 LTTEKYE
+1084 
-1091 GYKNLCQ
+1091 G
-1098 QLIDMGI
+1098 G
-1105 ASNYEEIN
+1105 
-1113 QKLNEQADLL
+1113 
-1123 DKVIAKKKE
+1123 
-1132 ESQIAA
+1132 
-1138 IEATSEWDD
+1138 
-1147 KATQG
+1147 G
-1152 AIDNMKNLY
+1152 
-1161 KQREELLSGAKMGST
+1161 LSGYT
-1176 SQNTMA
+1176 
-1182 NTVVHFVADRSDLGI
+1182 
-1197 SSNDLIDDQKN
+1197 
-1208 TFQKITSENIQVFE
+1208 
-1222 EYKDYLIKELQ
+1222 
-1233 NNEIPDSYRKQMS
+1233 
-1246 EALQAVT
+1246 
-1253 EGLSNYDI
+1253 
-1261 MDAQIASID
+1261 
-1270 KQIEQASDVLRT
+1270 
-1282 PLLNFA
+1282 
-1288 KQFDEYWQDD
+1288 
-1298 LASGFDSNWLVEL
+1298 
-1311 INNSSMFSIDE
+1311 
-1322 TTLPEEIDKMKTQIY
+1322 
-1337 QLLTF
+1337 
-1342 NWDDATGGNQ
+1342 
-1352 SQYNLAMGMLG
+1352 
-1363 SFSPDD
+1363 
-1369 VSTMQQYYDQL
+1369 
-1380 FQYLVDLWNNM
+1380 
-1391 PEELKSVFGGNFGN
+1391 
-1405 LAENYGFSDV
+1405 
-1415 SYNNGSGAYGT
+1415 
-1426 SGIMTTA
+1426 
-1433 NSSIL
+1433 
-1438 RNAEGAYNAIG
+1438 
-1449 LTDNLNQQQDINQ
+1449 
-1462 FVSQLSTEAYD
+1462 
-1473 AIKNGQIDLAEIF
+1473 
-1486 KTDGF
+1486 
-1491 PTKIDEAVNYIN
+1491 
-1503 DLGAEAKK
+1503 
-1511 QSKVVNKFS
+1511 
-1520 DTLDASFEDM
+1520 
-1530 ADASRDVWDEV
+1530 
-1541 EDIDFS
+1541 
-1547 GILDDG
+1547 
-1553 VLSNT
+1553 
-1558 EKFTDEFYNLKGAM
+1558 
-1572 EDFRETY
+1572 
-1579 GGVLDEFGDTTGL
+1579 
-1592 DMSSQALAEMYLQ
+1592 
-1605 AQAAGIG
+1605 
-1612 IDQLVYEKMLNNNTP
+1612 
-1627 IITSAG
+1627 
-1633 ALSSDAV
+1633 
-1640 GAMSAA
+1640 
-1646 QCFGEAAHAKWCYLN
+1646 
-1661 NKDYNGMSGAQLLNY
+1661 
-1676 SNQMATMG
+1676 
-1684 ALKGMGG
+1684 
-1691 GFSGGGGSGGG
+1691 GGGGSGGG

-1804 EAYFNLTGDTVE
+1804 EAYFDLTGDTVE

-1864 TDILQ
+1864 TDILK

-1879 EKFYEKLEQQSQDYL
+1879 EKFYDKLEQQSQDYL

-1901 EAEREARD
+1901 EAERDARD

-2093 GGGGGGG
+2093 GGGGGGD
-2100 GGPGGGSSQS
+2100 GPGGG
-2110 TTCRAACGN
+2110 
-2119 NCTARCMSDCSEACA
+2119 
-2134 ASCVTYCEGGCRTR
+2134 GGCSACMGTCSGICRNNNENIATA
-2148 CAGNCKG
+2148 CQGNCSG
-2155 SSQGYSRRGGKFATG
+2155 SCSYAGRGLDRYKYATG

>member
-15 ADVSAAQQSFKALG
+15 ADVSQAQQNFKALG

-77 DITSA
+77 SITSA
-82 SQNLD
+82 SQDLD

-98 KIGEKDLRRSLD
+98 KIGERDLLRSLD
-110 LSGLEKDRKEVEDLA
+110 LSGLEKDRKKVEDLA

-164 IKEGDLDAAGQKYKE
+164 IKEGDLSTAGQKYNE

-231 SDARKQI
+231 SDTRKQI
-238 EETMAAIQTSMGKGG
+238 EETMAVIQTSMGKGG

-261 QDKFGNLPEIEGQL
+261 QDKFGNLPEIQGQL
-275 KSFISML
+275 KNFISML

-292 EIGKQFTDLRDK
+292 EIGKQFTELRDK
-304 IREVGGDSLARS
+304 IKEVGGDSLARS

-403 TTLEKELETLRNVQT
+403 TALEKELETLKNVQT

-449 QKAVF
+449 QKAIF
-454 DQLAGSM
+454 DQLAGSI

-471 GEQVKTANEGLRE
+471 GEQVRTANEGLRE

-550 QINVYTQMANATG
+550 QIDVYTQMANATG

-689 KTVVA
+689 KTVIA

-782 ISDYNGLMETLG
+782 ISDYDSLMETLG

-821 KNAWTEFTT
+821 QNAWTEFTT

-844 LTTLLNLVNDLTG
+844 LTTLLGLVNDLTG
-857 SLGEGGSSISK
+857 VFGNFGGAIAKTIVLWGGLKLGGSVLGTIANSV
-868 AMLLFGAL
+868 LGLDL
-876 KVTGGALG
+876 K
-884 SILSSLGMEVA
+884 
-895 GLGEG
+895 
-900 GTTLSTIFGNTTNT
+900 
-914 FKILTGQISN
+914 
-924 TKENTANLSKAM
+924 TK
-936 AELIGQSSG
+936 
-945 AMTSGQAISAILQ
+945 
-958 KQITSIPILGKLIG
+958 
-972 SLSSK
+972 SLSSTFNSLLIPSIVK
-977 LVAAGASAG
+977 AATIGKTKVAVTQAMAAVDLEAEIAAKVAAGALTKEAAAAELAALRSQSCMVGTSGLTKTLITLAAKLGTTVPIILAVVAVVGVLIAVFNHFYISSKEAAKALDEYNQSLNDSAEAVAAAKQGIEEVKDITDNGYIGYDSKGIAKETKSIQELADGVDELGNNLSLTEEEYKGYQDILERLVAIGFAESVEDANSKLKDTSSVDAAAKALEEYNKKLEKTIKLEAVRNRSSWGKEEQTGWENESKEAKSVALSLKLDNISGIDANGDKIKVKASDYGLSNKMLRDAGLDIDSKILKDYEEASGVITRKNVMTWKKKAEEMVESEDDTIASIGEKILSMTEEVESQLNDAKVAMEGTINDFYDSSFDIINGQTQDYQLELEEKGFDGEELIKTLMGDPKEWASSGITPEEIRDRMRSLYNAFSDIDTFALEDGTKLEDIKRENFATDAEYLDARKQWVIDYWNSLSPEIKQKLGLDTLFGGTDSEGNNITKENFGKALGVDFSAQPTPQIEGQVGLSRDAQIVYDDLNDTIGDQIQLAGVADRNIRILSNDYVELAKKVDNVNEVFDDNEDILKEANRGSLKYERALDDIADAIEDAYDVDVTRDWVDENKDLIDGMNESEDGFNRFTEALVNSNSEISGYADQIFSAG
-986 TATALATGGISLLIV
+986 TAVKDVASLVQGL
-1001 GIIALIKHLATI
+1001 GDAG
-1013 KKVRAEAFEG
+1013 AFDLKG
-1023 LTSNAQSTADEL
+1023 YASLDTSNIIGQLSAALVAGHMTADEFNAIMSAL
-1035 QKTAEEIEGIQS
+1035 GYEVQFGPPIEVQGPDDNTMVSVPSS
-1047 IIKDGFTDI
+1047 ISYK
-1056 NDSTGQVETIAT
+1056 
-1068 WQELRKG
+1068 R
-1075 VDAYGNNIS
+1075 IS
-1084 LTTEKYE
+1084 
-1091 GYKNLCQ
+1091 G
-1098 QLIDMGI
+1098 G
-1105 ASNYEEIN
+1105 
-1113 QKLNEQADLL
+1113 
-1123 DKVIAKKKE
+1123 
-1132 ESQIAA
+1132 
-1138 IEATSEWDD
+1138 
-1147 KATQG
+1147 G
-1152 AIDNMKNLY
+1152 
-1161 KQREELLSGAKMGST
+1161 LSGYT
-1176 SQNTMA
+1176 
-1182 NTVVHFVADRSDLGI
+1182 
-1197 SSNDLIDDQKN
+1197 
-1208 TFQKITSENIQVFE
+1208 
-1222 EYKDYLIKELQ
+1222 
-1233 NNEIPDSYRKQMS
+1233 
-1246 EALQAVT
+1246 
-1253 EGLSNYDI
+1253 
-1261 MDAQIASID
+1261 
-1270 KQIEQASDVLRT
+1270 
-1282 PLLNFA
+1282 
-1288 KQFDEYWQDD
+1288 
-1298 LASGFDSNWLVEL
+1298 
-1311 INNSSMFSIDE
+1311 
-1322 TTLPEEIDKMKTQIY
+1322 
-1337 QLLTF
+1337 
-1342 NWDDATGGNQ
+1342 
-1352 SQYNLAMGMLG
+1352 
-1363 SFSPDD
+1363 
-1369 VSTMQQYYDQL
+1369 
-1380 FQYLVDLWNNM
+1380 
-1391 PEELKSVFGGNFGN
+1391 
-1405 LAENYGFSDV
+1405 
-1415 SYNNGSGAYGT
+1415 
-1426 SGIMTTA
+1426 
-1433 NSSIL
+1433 
-1438 RNAEGAYNAIG
+1438 
-1449 LTDNLNQQQDINQ
+1449 
-1462 FVSQLSTEAYD
+1462 
-1473 AIKNGQIDLAEIF
+1473 
-1486 KTDGF
+1486 
-1491 PTKIDEAVNYIN
+1491 
-1503 DLGAEAKK
+1503 
-1511 QSKVVNKFS
+1511 
-1520 DTLDASFEDM
+1520 
-1530 ADASRDVWDEV
+1530 
-1541 EDIDFS
+1541 
-1547 GILDDG
+1547 
-1553 VLSNT
+1553 
-1558 EKFTDEFYNLKGAM
+1558 
-1572 EDFRETY
+1572 
-1579 GGVLDEFGDTTGL
+1579 
-1592 DMSSQALAEMYLQ
+1592 
-1605 AQAAGIG
+1605 
-1612 IDQLVYEKMLNNNTP
+1612 
-1627 IITSAG
+1627 
-1633 ALSSDAV
+1633 
-1640 GAMSAA
+1640 
-1646 QCFGEAAHAKWCYLN
+1646 
-1661 NKDYNGMSGAQLLNY
+1661 
-1676 SNQMATMG
+1676 
-1684 ALKGMGG
+1684 
-1691 GFSGGGGSGGG
+1691 GGGGSGGG

-1804 EAYFNLTGDTVE
+1804 EAYFDLTGDTVE

-1864 TDILQ
+1864 TDILK

-1879 EKFYEKLEQQSQDYL
+1879 EKFYDKLEQQSQDYL

-1901 EAEREARD
+1901 EAERDARD

-2093 GGGGGGG
+2093 GGGGGGD
-2100 GGPGGGSSQS
+2100 GPGGG
-2110 TTCRAACGN
+2110 
-2119 NCTARCMSDCSEACA
+2119 
-2134 ASCVTYCEGGCRTR
+2134 GGCSACMGTCSGICRNNNENIATA
-2148 CAGNCKG
+2148 CQGNCSG
-2155 SSQGYSRRGGKFATG
+2155 SCSYAGRGLDRYKYATG

>member
-1 MASGNVVEVIARVK
+1 MAGGNVVEVIARVK
-15 ADVSAAQQSFKALG
+15 ADVSQAQQNFKALG

-77 DITSA
+77 SITSA
-82 SQNLD
+82 SQDLD

-164 IKEGDLDAAGQKYKE
+164 IKEGDLSAAGQKYNE

-261 QDKFGNLPEIEGQL
+261 QDKFGNLPEIQGQL
-275 KSFISML
+275 KNFISML

-292 EIGKQFTDLRDK
+292 EIGKQFTELRDK
-304 IREVGGDSLARS
+304 IKETGGDSLARS

-344 PTFQQVSNSL
+344 PVFQQVSNSL

-367 SSIAQGDIG
+367 SSVAQGDIG
-376 ALSNYMN
+376 ALSNYMS

-403 TTLEKELETLRNVQT
+403 TALEKELETLKNVQT

-449 QKAVF
+449 QKAIF
-454 DQLAGSM
+454 DQLAGSI

-471 GEQVKTANEGLRE
+471 GEQVRTANEGLRE

-550 QINVYTQMANATG
+550 QIDVYTQMANATG

-689 KTVVA
+689 KTVIA

-704 QGVNTGTDEEGT
+704 QGVDTGTDEEGT

-727 RLAGVALRDS
+727 HLAGVELRDT

-782 ISDYNGLMETLG
+782 ISDYDSLMETLG

-821 KNAWTEFTT
+821 QNAWTEFTT

-844 LTTLLNLVNDLTG
+844 LTTLLGLVNDLTG
-857 SLGEGGSSISK
+857 VFGNFGGAIAKTIVLWGGLKLGGSVLGTIANSV
-868 AMLLFGAL
+868 LGLDL
-876 KVTGGALG
+876 K
-884 SILSSLGMEVA
+884 
-895 GLGEG
+895 
-900 GTTLSTIFGNTTNT
+900 
-914 FKILTGQISN
+914 
-924 TKENTANLSKAM
+924 TK
-936 AELIGQSSG
+936 
-945 AMTSGQAISAILQ
+945 
-958 KQITSIPILGKLIG
+958 
-972 SLSSK
+972 SLSSTFNSLLIPSIIK
-977 LVAAGASAG
+977 AATVGRTKVAVTQAMAAVNLEAEVAAKVAAGALSKEAAAAELVALRSQSAMVG
-986 TATALATGGISLLIV
+986 TSGLTKALITLAAKLGTTVPIILAVVAVVGVAIAVFNHFYISTKEAAKALDEYSQSLNDSAEAVATAKQGIEEVKDITDNGYIGYDSKGIAKETKSIQELANGV
-1001 GIIALIKHLATI
+1001 
-1013 KKVRAEAFEG
+1013 
-1023 LTSNAQSTADEL
+1023 DEL
-1035 QKTAEEIEGIQS
+1035 
-1047 IIKDGFTDI
+1047 
-1056 NDSTGQVETIAT
+1056 
-1068 WQELRKG
+1068 
-1075 VDAYGNNIS
+1075 GNNIS
-1084 LTTEKYE
+1084 LTEEEYKGYQDILERLVAIGFAESVEDANSKLKNTSGVDAAAKALEEYNKKLEKTIKLEAVRNRSSWGKEEQTGWENESKEAKSAALNLKLDNISGIDANGDKIKVKASDYDLSNKMLRDAGLDIDSKILKDYE
-1091 GYKNLCQ
+1091 EASGVITRKNVMTWKRKAEEMVESE
-1098 QLIDMGI
+1098 DDTI
-1105 ASNYEEIN
+1105 ASIGEKILSMTEEVESQLNDAKVAMEGTINDFYDSSFDIINGQTQDYQLELEEKGFDGEELIKTLMGDPKEWASSGITPEEIRDRMRSLYN
-1113 QKLNEQADLL
+1113 AFSDIDTFALEDGTKLEDIKRENFTTDAEFLDARKQWVIDYWNGLSDEIKEKLGLDSLFGGTDSEGNDITKENFGKALGVDFSAQSTPQTEGQVGLSKDAQIVYDDLNNTIG
-1123 DKVIAKKKE
+1123 D
-1132 ESQIAA
+1132 QIQLA
-1138 IEATSEWDD
+1138 
-1147 KATQG
+1147 G
-1152 AIDNMKNLY
+1152 
-1161 KQREELLSGAKMGST
+1161 
-1176 SQNTMA
+1176 
-1182 NTVVHFVADRSDLGI
+1182 VADRNIRILSNDYVDLAKKVDNVNEVFSDNEDALKDANRGSLKYERALDDVADAI
-1197 SSNDLIDDQKN
+1197 EDAFDVDVTRDWVDANKDLIDSMDESEDGFNKFTEALFSSDSALVQSLEQIDSFKDGVYN
-1208 TFQKITSENIQVFE
+1208 VSDLITSLGNQGAFDISGNATLNTDPIIASLQQALYEGNLTAEQFDAIMSALGYQVQFGYQTITDAMGSKTVLSSVS
-1222 EYKDYLIKELQ
+1222 YKRV
-1233 NNEIPDSYRKQMS
+1233 NG
-1246 EALQAVT
+1246 A
-1253 EGLSNYDI
+1253 GLSGY
-1261 MDAQIASID
+1261 
-1270 KQIEQASDVLRT
+1270 
-1282 PLLNFA
+1282 
-1288 KQFDEYWQDD
+1288 
-1298 LASGFDSNWLVEL
+1298 
-1311 INNSSMFSIDE
+1311 
-1322 TTLPEEIDKMKTQIY
+1322 
-1337 QLLTF
+1337 
-1342 NWDDATGGNQ
+1342 TG
-1352 SQYNLAMGMLG
+1352 
-1363 SFSPDD
+1363 
-1369 VSTMQQYYDQL
+1369 
-1380 FQYLVDLWNNM
+1380 
-1391 PEELKSVFGGNFGN
+1391 
-1405 LAENYGFSDV
+1405 
-1415 SYNNGSGAYGT
+1415 
-1426 SGIMTTA
+1426 
-1433 NSSIL
+1433 
-1438 RNAEGAYNAIG
+1438 
-1449 LTDNLNQQQDINQ
+1449 
-1462 FVSQLSTEAYD
+1462 
-1473 AIKNGQIDLAEIF
+1473 
-1486 KTDGF
+1486 
-1491 PTKIDEAVNYIN
+1491 
-1503 DLGAEAKK
+1503 
-1511 QSKVVNKFS
+1511 
-1520 DTLDASFEDM
+1520 
-1530 ADASRDVWDEV
+1530 
-1541 EDIDFS
+1541 
-1547 GILDDG
+1547 
-1553 VLSNT
+1553 
-1558 EKFTDEFYNLKGAM
+1558 
-1572 EDFRETY
+1572 
-1579 GGVLDEFGDTTGL
+1579 
-1592 DMSSQALAEMYLQ
+1592 
-1605 AQAAGIG
+1605 
-1612 IDQLVYEKMLNNNTP
+1612 
-1627 IITSAG
+1627 
-1633 ALSSDAV
+1633 
-1640 GAMSAA
+1640 
-1646 QCFGEAAHAKWCYLN
+1646 
-1661 NKDYNGMSGAQLLNY
+1661 
-1676 SNQMATMG
+1676 
-1684 ALKGMGG
+1684 
-1691 GFSGGGGSGGG
+1691 GGGGSGGG
-1702 GGGSEK
+1702 GGGDK
-1708 ENNATFGQDPFYNYI
+1708 ENDATFGQDPFYNYI

-1901 EAEREARD
+1901 EAERDARD

-2080 GSISPTVVVNIGG
+2080 GSISPTVIVNIGSGG
-2093 GGGGGGG
+2093 GGGGEGPGGG
-2100 GGPGGGSSQS
+2100 GGCSACMG
-2110 TTCRAACGN
+2110 TCSGVCRNNNENIATAC
-2119 NCTARCMSDCSEACA
+2119 R
-2134 ASCVTYCEGGCRTR
+2134 
-2148 CAGNCKG
+2148 GNCSG
-2155 SSQGYSRRGGKFATG
+2155 SCSYAGRGLDRYKYATG